1 VCTERTSTTAWH
13 STSKQSLQVQATR
26 QQRAE
31 CQLTMYIVLYK
42 RHSTSEISYIV
53 IIHSNCV
60 LRTLFL
66 SFSLSQHTQFLKHK
80 LNDFVIFTLSRLCY
94 LFGAQ

>member
-42 RHSTSEISYIV
+42 RHSTSEISYI
-53 IIHSNCV
+53 N
-60 LRTLFL
+60 LTA
-66 SFSLSQHTQFLKHK
+66 
-80 LNDFVIFTLSRLCY
+80 SRLLTLKKYDYENYIQYYHHQHCVDDDIMW
-94 LFGAQ
+94 